1 MEVIKNLR
9 GLSNLALQNLMT
21 IQVLEGKAG
30 LVDALFPLNL
40 YLPRAAPSKEVVA
53 LWPKA
58 NESMRLY
65 EDLCISKAAAVAVLR
80 SWLAPDGSVLA

>member
-1 MEVIKNLR
+1 
-9 GLSNLALQNLMT
+9 MT

-58 NESMRLY
+58 NELMRLY